1 MCKMELQ
8 QQASGQ
14 NACRIQP
21 RLTCEVAV
29 TQSVWWLPHTTCVTS
44 ARLSMRMK
52 RGLTQVTSARSPCPH
67 CPWSLRPQV
76 MTSSAVSATV
86 CCGQHQTPK

>member
-1 MCKMELQ
+1 MPM
-8 QQASGQ
+8 GM
-14 NACRIQP
+14 P
-21 RLTCEVAV
+21 RTQTCEVAV

-67 CPWSLRPQV
+67 CPWSLRPHV

-86 CCGQHQTPK
+86 CCGSS